1 MKKLLPLGSVV
12 LLNGGK
18 KRVMICGR
26 MQTRVQ
32 DNTMFD
38 YSACLYPEG
47 IIDPKKLYLFNNED
61 IDMVYFV
68 GMQDTEEFEFRSR
81 IEEEMKKRQENG

>member
-32 DNTMFD
+32 DNTLFD

-47 IIDPKKLYLFNNED
+47 IVDPKKLYLFNNED

-68 GMQDTEEFEFRSR
+68 GMQDTEEFEFRAR
-81 IEEEMKKRQENG
+81 IEEELNKRQDNG